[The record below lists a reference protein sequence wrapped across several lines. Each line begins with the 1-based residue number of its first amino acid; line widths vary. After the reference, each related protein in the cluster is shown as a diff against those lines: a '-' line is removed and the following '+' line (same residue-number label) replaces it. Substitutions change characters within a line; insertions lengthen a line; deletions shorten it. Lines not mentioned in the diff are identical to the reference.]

1 MSSDYYAEVEV
12 LDWVADTLGL
22 AVLREGERGEVQC
35 NAPAQKLLGAPTCP
49 SLVVALEQVVGPE
62 LRGSVAIDALTRA
75 RNGEKIELEG
85 RDDARALLSSHRP
98 GRAQLVIARGAAS
111 AARNADVAAGV
122 SHELANAL
130 GAIAGW
136 ARLAQQG
143 ERVPEALELIEKSAD
158 SAWHAA
164 RKMLDDVGGARRRT
178 AEVIDLSAFVEDA
191 AKLLG
196 PKAAAKHVEVKTRVE
211 PGVRIRGD
219 RGAAWSIVWNLA
231 ANAVEALSR
240 GGTVELR
247 LDVRAD
253 VRGDRAVLA
262 VEDDGPGMS
271 PEQRLRAFEPYF
283 TTKPSGTGLGL
294 SLVKRAVTELDGDID
309 LHTHIGLGTRFTV
322 TFPAVAEAVQPGRRA
337 PGTKRSSGVYYAE
350 TLNGRVLVVDDDT
363 SLREMIAAALQMRGA
378 EVVAV
383 GSPEAALAERGPF
396 ALAIVDL
403 RLPELS
409 GDALAARLRA
419 AGTVQRVLLITGME
433 PPEQYVPGGVPTA
446 VLRKPFELE
455 DLFEQLSQ
463 LLSSRP
469 SQSAAG

>member
-1 MSSDYYAEVEV
+1 MSPDYYAEVAV

-22 AVLREGERGEVQC
+22 AVLREGDRGEVQC
-35 NAPAQKLLGAPTCP
+35 NGPAQKLLGAPTCP
-49 SLVVALEQVVGPE
+49 SLVVALEQVLGPE
-62 LRGSVAIDALTRA
+62 LRGSAAIDALARA
-75 RNGEKIELEG
+75 RSGEKLELAG
-85 RDDARALLSSHRP
+85 PDDARALLSAHRP
-98 GRAQLVIARGAAS
+98 GRAQLVIARGSAS
-111 AARNADVAAGV
+111 AARNADVAANV

-143 ERVPEALELIEKSAD
+143 ERVPEALDLIQKSAD

-178 AEVIDLSAFVEDA
+178 AEIIDLSAFVEDA

-196 PKAAAKHVEVKTRVE
+196 PKAAAKHVEVKTLVD

-247 LDVRAD
+247 LTASDHH
-253 VRGDRAVLA
+253 AVLA

-294 SLVKRAVTELDGDID
+294 SLVKRAVTELEGDID

-322 TFPAVAEAVQPGRRA
+322 TFPLVAEQAQPGRRA
-337 PGTKRSSGVYYAE
+337 PGSKRSSGVYYAE
-350 TLNGRVLVVDDDT
+350 TITGRVLVVDDDA
-363 SLREMIAAALQMRGA
+363 SLREMIAAALAMRGA

-403 RLPELS
+403 RLPELT

-419 AGTVQRVLLITGME
+419 AGTAQRVLLITGME
-433 PPEQYVPGGVPTA
+433 PPEHYAPGGVPDA

-455 DLFEQLSQ
+455 ELFDQLSR
-463 LLSSRP
+463 LLAARP

>member
-1 MSSDYYAEVEV
+1 M

-35 NAPAQKLLGAPTCP
+35 NEPAQKLLGAPTCP
-49 SLVVALEQVVGPE
+49 SLVVALEKVLGPE
-62 LRGSVAIDALTRA
+62 LRGSTALDALTRA
-75 RNGEKIELEG
+75 RRGERLELSG
-85 RDDARALLSSHRP
+85 ADDTRALLSSHRT
-98 GRAQLVIARGAAS
+98 GRAQLVVARGAAS
-111 AARNADVAAGV
+111 AARNADLAANV

-143 ERVPEALELIEKSAD
+143 ERVQEALELIEKSAD
-158 SAWHAA
+158 SAWLTA
-164 RKMLDDVGGARRRT
+164 RKMLDDVGGTRRRT
-178 AEVIDLSAFVEDA
+178 TDVIDLSAFVEDA
-191 AKLLG
+191 AKLLA
-196 PKAAAKHVEVKTRVE
+196 PKATAKNVEVRTRVE
-211 PGVRIRGD
+211 PGLRIHGD

-247 LDVRAD
+247 LDAQ
-253 VRGDRAVLA
+253 GGQAVLA

-294 SLVKRAVTELDGDID
+294 SLVKRAVAELGGKID
-309 LHTHIGLGTRFTV
+309 LHTHIGLGTRFTLS
-322 TFPAVAEAVQPGRRA
+322 FPLASEPASHGGRRA

-350 TLNGRVLVVDDDT
+350 ALTARVLVVDDDA
-363 SLREMIAAALQMRGA
+363 SLREMIAAALAMRGA

-396 ALAIVDL
+396 ALAVVDL
-403 RLPELS
+403 RLPEVS
-409 GDALAARLRA
+409 GDVLASRLRA
-419 AGTVQRVLLITGME
+419 SGIAQRVLLITGME
-433 PPEQYVPGGVPTA
+433 PPDQYAPGGAPDA

-455 DLFEQLSQ
+455 DLFDEITR
-463 LLSSRP
+463 LLSARP
-469 SQSAAG
+469 SQSVAG

>member
-1 MSSDYYAEVEV
+1 V
-12 LDWVADTLGL
+12 LDWVAETLGL

-35 NAPAQKLLGAPTCP
+35 NRAAQTLLGAPTCP
-49 SLVVALEQVVGPE
+49 SLVMALEQVLGPE
-62 LRGSVAIDALTRA
+62 LRGSALLDALARA
-75 RNGEKIELEG
+75 RRGERVELLG
-85 RDDARALLSSHRP
+85 RDDARALLSAHRP
-98 GRAQLVIARGAAS
+98 GRAQLVVARGAAA
-111 AARNADVAAGV
+111 AARNADLAANV

-136 ARLAQQG
+136 ARLAREG
-143 ERVPEALELIEKSAD
+143 ERVGEALELIEKSAD

-164 RKMLDDVGGARRRT
+164 RKLLDDVGGTRRRT
-178 AEVIDLSAFVEDA
+178 AEVIDLSTFVEDA
-191 AKLLG
+191 AKLLA
-196 PKAAAKHVEVKTRVE
+196 PKAAAKSVEVKTRVE

-247 LDVRAD
+247 LSA
-253 VRGDRAVLA
+253 RGDHALLA

-294 SLVKRAVTELDGDID
+294 ALVKRAVGELEGEIE
-309 LHTHIGLGTRFTV
+309 LHTHVGLGTRFNI
-322 TFPAVAEAVQPGRRA
+322 TFPLAVGQAQPGRRNA
-337 PGTKRSSGVYYAE
+337 GAKRSSGVYYAE
-350 TLNGRVLVVDDDT
+350 TLSGRILVVDDDP
-363 SLREMIAAALQMRGA
+363 SLREMIAAALAMRGA

-383 GSPEAALAERGPF
+383 GSPEAALAEPGPF
-396 ALAIVDL
+396 AVAVVDL
-403 RLPELS
+403 RLPELT
-409 GDALAARLRA
+409 GDVLAARLRA
-419 AGTVQRVLLITGME
+419 AGTVHRVLLITGME
-433 PPEQYVPGGVPTA
+433 PPEHFAPGGEPNA

-455 DLFEQLSQ
+455 DLFEQLTH
-463 LLSSRP
+463 LLPSRP

>member
-1 MSSDYYAEVEV
+1 M

-22 AVLREGERGEVQC
+22 AVLREGDHGEVQC
-35 NAPAQKLLGAPTCP
+35 NAPAQTLLGAPTCP
-49 SLVVALEQVVGPE
+49 SLLAALEQVLGPE
-62 LRGSVAIDALTRA
+62 LRAPALTDAIARA
-75 RNGEKIELEG
+75 RRGEHVELSG
-85 RDDARALLSSHRP
+85 RDDVRALLGAHRA
-98 GRAQLVIARGAAS
+98 GRAQAVIARGAAT
-111 AARNADVAAGV
+111 AVRNADLAANV

-136 ARLAQQG
+136 ARLAREG
-143 ERVPEALELIEKSAD
+143 ERVDEALELIEKSAD

-164 RKMLDDVGGARRRT
+164 RKLLDDVGGARRRT
-178 AEVIDLSAFVEDA
+178 ADVIDLSAFVEDA
-191 AKLLG
+191 AKLLA
-196 PKAAAKHVEVKTRVE
+196 PKAAAKHVEVRFRIDPNVRVL
-211 PGVRIRGD
+211 GD

-240 GGTVELR
+240 DGTVELR
-247 LDVRAD
+247 LTT
-253 VRGDRAVLA
+253 RGGEALLA

-294 SLVKRAVTELDGDID
+294 ALVKRAVGELGGTID

-322 TFPAVAEAVQPGRRA
+322 ALPLAAEQAPARRA
-337 PGTKRSSGVYYAE
+337 AGTKRSSGVYYAE
-350 TLNGRVLVVDDDT
+350 TLTGRILVVDDDV
-363 SLREMIAAALQMRGA
+363 SLREMIAAALAMRGA

-383 GSPEAALAERGPF
+383 GSPEAALAEQGPF
-396 ALAIVDL
+396 ALAIIDL
-403 RLPELS
+403 RLPELT

-419 AGTVQRVLLITGME
+419 AGSVQRVLLVTGME
-433 PPEQYVPGGVPTA
+433 PPEQYAPGGEPNA

-455 DLFEQLSQ
+455 DLFEQLSR
-463 LLSSRP
+463 LLTSRP